1 MDTTRER
8 LFKTAYILSIIT
20 IVYNLIEGGVS
31 TALGYAD
38 ETLALFGFGVDSFI
52 EVMSGI
58 GIAHMITRLKNN
70 GYEQNDSFETRAL
83 KITGTSFY
91 ILTAGLIATIIL
103 NTVTGHKPETTFWG
117 IVISS
122 VSIVTMFFLMRAK
135 LSTGTKLGSQPII
148 SDAGCT
154 RVCLYMSIILLA
166 SSGIYELTDFAYV
179 DSIGAAGLALNSFLE
194 GRECFEKAESGS
206 PSCSCSCNGG
216 SCGGSDNSHC

>member
-1 MDTTRER
+1 MESSREK
-8 LFKTAYILSIIT
+8 LFKTAFILSIIT
-20 IVYNLIEGGVS
+20 IVYNIGEGVIS

-58 GIAHMITRLKNN
+58 GIAHMIIRLKNN
-70 GYEQNDSFETRAL
+70 GFEQNDKFETRAL

-91 ILTAGLIATIIL
+91 LLTAGLILTIIL
-103 NTVTGHKPETTFWG
+103 NIITGHKPETTFWG

-154 RVCLYMSIILLA
+154 KVCLYMSVILLI
-166 SSGIYELTDFAYV
+166 SSAIYEITGFAYI
-179 DSIGAAGLALNSFLE
+179 DSIGAAGLAFYSFLE
-194 GRECFEKAESGS
+194 GKECFEKASSGS
-206 PSCSCSCNGG
+206 MSCSCSG
-216 SCGGSDNSHC
+216 SSCCGNSNTHC

>member
-1 MDTTRER
+1 MDIDKQK

-20 IVYNLIEGGVS
+20 IIYNIAEGGIS

-58 GIAHMITRLKNN
+58 GIAHMIIRLRNN
-70 GYEQNDSFETRAL
+70 GYEQNDRFETTAL
-83 KITGTSFY
+83 KITGTAFY
-91 ILTAGLIATIIL
+91 ILTAGLTATIIL
-103 NTVTGHKPETTFWG
+103 NLVTGHTPETTFWG

-122 VSIVTMFFLMRAK
+122 ISIMTMFFLMRAK
-135 LSTGTKLGSQPII
+135 LSTGIKLGSQPII

-154 RVCLYMSIILLA
+154 KVCLYMSLILLA
-166 SSGIYELTDFAYV
+166 SSGIYELTGFAYI
-179 DSIGAAGLALNSFLE
+179 DSIGAAGLAFYSFRE

-206 PSCSCSCNGG
+206 PLCSCSCT
-216 SCGGSDNSHC
+216 CGGNGSHC